1 MNIKEWEQQL
11 KEFDELDTM
20 ARSLYSTLLNDCGN
34 SKSIRKACDKTFLL
48 CDAIQSNRFVC
59 QTHIIQHQMG
69 NTNDGSDYDEPIWSS
84 ADDQSDEMDALG
96 SIGWAE
102 DEYYG

>member
-1 MNIKEWEQQL
+1 MNINDWTKQL
-11 KEFDELDTM
+11 KELDELDTK
-20 ARSLYSTLLNDCGN
+20 ARSLYSTLLYDCGN
-34 SKSIRKACDKTFLL
+34 SEGIWKACNKAFLL
-48 CDAIQSNRFVC
+48 CDAIQSNRFAC

-69 NTNDGSDYDEPIWSS
+69 NTNDGYNFDEPILSG

-102 DEYYG
+102 DEYY

>member
-1 MNIKEWEQQL
+1 MNINDWTKQL
-11 KEFDELDTM
+11 HELDKIEDI
-20 ARSLYSTLLNDCGN
+20 AASLYGKLLNDRN
-34 SKSIRKACDKTFLL
+34 STQECCDKAHLL
-48 CDAIQSNRFVC
+48 CETIQANRFSC
-59 QTHIIQHQMG
+59 QTHIIQYQMG
-69 NTNDGSDYDEPIWSS
+69 NTNDGSEYDEPVWSS

>member
-1 MNIKEWEQQL
+1 MNINDWTKQL
-11 KEFDELDTM
+11 KELDELDTK
-20 ARSLYSTLLNDCGN
+20 ARCLYSTLLYDCGN
-34 SKSIRKACDKTFLL
+34 SEDIRKACNKAFLL
-48 CDAIQSNRFVC
+48 CDAIQSNRFAC

-102 DEYYG
+102 DEYY

>member
-1 MNIKEWEQQL
+1 MDIKDWIKQL
-11 KEFDELDTM
+11 KELDKLEDI
-20 ARSLYSTLLNDCGN
+20 ACSLYGNLLNDRD
-34 SKSIRKACDKTFLL
+34 STQESCDKAKEL
-48 CDAIQSNRFVC
+48 CEAIQANRFSC

-69 NTNDGSDYDEPIWSS
+69 NTHDRSDYDEPIWSS

>member
-1 MNIKEWEQQL
+1 MDIKDWEKQL
-11 KEFDELDTM
+11 HEFDQLDIM
-20 ARSLYSTLLNDCGN
+20 ARSLYANLLRTS
-34 SKSIRKACDKTFLL
+34 SKEACDKAFLL
-48 CDAIQSNRFVC
+48 CDAIQANRFTC

-69 NTNDGSDYDEPIWSS
+69 NTNDGSDYDEPVWSS

-102 DEYYG
+102 DEYY

>member
-1 MNIKEWEQQL
+1 MDIKDWTKQL
-11 KEFDELDTM
+11 KELDKLEDM
-20 ARSLYSTLLNDCGN
+20 ACSLYGKLLNDRN
-34 SKSIRKACDKTFLL
+34 STQECCDKAKQL
-48 CDAIQSNRFVC
+48 CEAIQANRFSC

-69 NTNDGSDYDEPIWSS
+69 NTNDGSEYDEPIWSS

-102 DEYYG
+102 DEYYS

>member
-1 MNIKEWEQQL
+1 MNIEDWIKQL
-11 KEFDELDTM
+11 KELDELDTM
-20 ARSLYSTLLNDCGN
+20 ARSLYSTLLNDRDSTKEACN
-34 SKSIRKACDKTFLL
+34 KAFLL
-48 CDAIQSNRFVC
+48 CDAIQANRFTC

-69 NTNDGSDYDEPIWSS
+69 NTHDRSEYDEPIWSS

>member
-1 MNIKEWEQQL
+1 MNIEDWTKQL
-11 KEFDELDTM
+11 KEFDKLEDM
-20 ARSLYSTLLNDCGN
+20 AASLYGKLLNDRN
-34 SKSIRKACDKTFLL
+34 STQICCDKAHLL
-48 CDAIQSNRFVC
+48 CEAIQANRFAC

-69 NTNDGSDYDEPIWSS
+69 NTDYDGSDYDEPIWSS

>member
-1 MNIKEWEQQL
+1 MNIKDWEKQL
-11 KEFDELDTM
+11 HEFDQLDIM
-20 ARSLYSTLLNDCGN
+20 ARSLYANLLRTS
-34 SKSIRKACDKTFLL
+34 SKEACDKAFLL
-48 CDAIQSNRFVC
+48 CDAIQANRFTC

-102 DEYYG
+102 DEYY

>member
-1 MNIKEWEQQL
+1 MDIKDWTKQL
-11 KEFDELDTM
+11 KELDELDTM
-20 ARSLYSTLLNDCGN
+20 ARSLYSTLLNDRSSTQEC
-34 SKSIRKACDKTFLL
+34 CDKAKQL
-48 CDAIQSNRFVC
+48 CETIQANRFSC

-69 NTNDGSDYDEPIWSS
+69 NTHDRSDYDEPIWSS

>member
-1 MNIKEWEQQL
+1 MNINDWTKQL
-11 KEFDELDTM
+11 HELDKIEDI
-20 ARSLYSTLLNDCGN
+20 AASLYGKLLNDRN
-34 SKSIRKACDKTFLL
+34 STQECCDKALLL
-48 CDAIQSNRFVC
+48 CETIQANRFSC

-69 NTNDGSDYDEPIWSS
+69 NTSYDGSDYDEPIWSS

>member
-1 MNIKEWEQQL
+1 MDINDWTKQL
-11 KEFDELDTM
+11 HELDKIEDI
-20 ARSLYSTLLNDCGN
+20 AASLYGKLLNDRN
-34 SKSIRKACDKTFLL
+34 STQECCDKAHLL
-48 CDAIQSNRFVC
+48 CETIQANRFSC

>member
-1 MNIKEWEQQL
+1 MDIKFWTKQL
-11 KEFDELDTM
+11 HDYDELMTM
-20 ARSLYSTLLNDCGN
+20 AQSLYANLLNDRSSTKEACN
-34 SKSIRKACDKTFLL
+34 KAFLL
-48 CDAIQSNRFVC
+48 CDAIQANRFTC
-59 QTHIIQHQMG
+59 QEHIIQHQMG
-69 NTNDGSDYDEPIWSS
+69 NTSYDGSEYDEPIWSS

>member
-1 MNIKEWEQQL
+1 MNIKDWTKQL
-11 KEFDELDTM
+11 KELDKLEDI
-20 ARSLYSTLLNDCGN
+20 ACSLYGKLLNDRD
-34 SKSIRKACDKTFLL
+34 STQESCDKAKQL
-48 CDAIQSNRFVC
+48 CEAIQANRFSC
-59 QTHIIQHQMG
+59 QTHIIQHLMG
-69 NTNDGSDYDEPIWSS
+69 DGSEYDEPICSS

>member
-1 MNIKEWEQQL
+1 MNIEDWTKQL
-11 KEFDELDTM
+11 KELDKLEDM
-20 ARSLYSTLLNDCGN
+20 AASLYGKLLNDRN
-34 SKSIRKACDKTFLL
+34 STQVCCDKAFLL
-48 CDAIQSNRFVC
+48 CEAIQANRFSC

-69 NTNDGSDYDEPIWSS
+69 NTHDRSDYDEPIWSS

-102 DEYYG
+102 DEYYS

>member
-1 MNIKEWEQQL
+1 MDIKDWEKQL
-11 KEFDELDTM
+11 HEFDQLDIM
-20 ARSLYSTLLNDCGN
+20 ARSLYANLLRTS
-34 SKSIRKACDKTFLL
+34 SKEACDKAFLL
-48 CDAIQSNRFVC
+48 CDAIQANRFTC

-69 NTNDGSDYDEPIWSS
+69 NTDYDASKYDEPVWSS

>member
-1 MNIKEWEQQL
+1 MNIKDWTKQL
-11 KEFDELDTM
+11 KELDKLEDI
-20 ARSLYSTLLNDCGN
+20 ACSLYGKLLNDRD
-34 SKSIRKACDKTFLL
+34 STQESCDKAKQL
-48 CDAIQSNRFVC
+48 CEAIQANRFSC

-69 NTNDGSDYDEPIWSS
+69 NTNDGSEYDEPIWSS

-102 DEYYG
+102 DEYYS

>member
-20 ARSLYSTLLNDCGN
+20 ARSLYSTLLNDRR
-34 SKSIRKACDKTFLL
+34 STKKACDKAFLL
-48 CDAIQSNRFVC
+48 CDAIQANRFSC
-59 QTHIIQHQMG
+59 QEHIIQHQMG
-69 NTNDGSDYDEPIWSS
+69 NTSYDGSEYDEPIWSS

>member
-1 MNIKEWEQQL
+1 MDIKDWEKQL
-11 KEFDELDTM
+11 HEFDQLDIM
-20 ARSLYSTLLNDCGN
+20 ARSLYANLLRTS
-34 SKSIRKACDKTFLL
+34 SKEACDKAFLL
-48 CDAIQSNRFVC
+48 CDAIQANRFTC

-69 NTNDGSDYDEPIWSS
+69 NTDYDTSDYDEPIWSS

-102 DEYYG
+102 DEYY